1 MRLLCG
7 RLLPGSVMCVHHE
20 DAEEAV
26 FLPSAGLRL
35 ADLSLLG
42 LSVLAAAVSAGFFSA
57 LSAAGLS
64 PPSSTLCRCADLKSV
79 SYQPLP
85 LRRNPAAD
93 TSLRKAGLPQ
103 FGHCVSAGSLI
114 FCSASRWWPQAR
126 HWYSYIG
133 MANPLKA
140 PGDCPMYGAC
150 APGLKPFFAGGK

>member
-1 MRLLCG
+1 MLQD
-7 RLLPGSVMCVHHE
+7 
-20 DAEEAV
+20 DADEAV
-26 FLPSAGLRL
+26 FLVPGF
-35 ADLSLLG
+35 LSLFG
-42 LSVLAAAVSAGFFSA
+42 LSVLGLSLFTAAVSAGFFSV

-93 TSLRKAGLPQ
+93 TNLRNAGLPQ

-133 MANPLKA
+133 MANPLKT
-140 PGDCPMYGAC
+140 PGDRPMYGAC
-150 APGLKPFFAGGK
+150 APGLKPFFAGGKRVSL